1 MGCPPRLAPSPRR
14 LPARTAVANAQ
25 CNIGTVEQLEEPPAA
40 KLTDRVVVQT
50 QLDPWVSAGCAEKC
64 RRDAALGRWLV
75 GIRSIYA
82 EDSPTYILRLMKT
95 LVDIDEASLAEAQRE
110 LQTSTKKDTINQ
122 ALAAVAAAG
131 ARRRDLER
139 LRKGGLPDLGDPA
152 VMTSA
157 WLR

>member
-1 MGCPPRLAPSPRR
+1 
-14 LPARTAVANAQ
+14 
-25 CNIGTVEQLEEPPAA
+25 
-40 KLTDRVVVQT
+40 
-50 QLDPWVSAGCAEKC
+50 
-64 RRDAALGRWLV
+64 
-75 GIRSIYA
+75 
-82 EDSPTYILRLMKT
+82 MKT
-95 LVDIDEASLAEAQRE
+95 LVDIDETSLAEAQRE